1 MRGFGGSCSVD
12 EKRAP
17 RKAVVAEAKVAERL
31 AQGQEAKTARWPD
44 RHAAEVAPLVAKQ
57 IVPAI
62 GAKPLRMTTRED

>member
-1 MRGFGGSCSVD
+1 MRGFEGSCSVD

-44 RHAAEVAPLVAKQ
+44 RHAAEVAPLVATE